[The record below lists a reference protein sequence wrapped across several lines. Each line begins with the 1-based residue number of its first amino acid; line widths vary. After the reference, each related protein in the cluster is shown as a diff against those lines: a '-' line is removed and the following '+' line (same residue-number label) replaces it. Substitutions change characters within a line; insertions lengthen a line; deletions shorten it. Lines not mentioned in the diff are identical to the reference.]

1 MKIEVVPAIEIQCTL
16 SDGTA
21 LKSSSKEAL
30 IKTIVNKM
38 RGNSNVLSHYSHEI
52 IRLNHEFEA
61 LKKDLEAAESLE
73 E

>member
-1 MKIEVVPAIEIQCTL
+1 MKIEVVPAIEIVCTL

-30 IKTIVNKM
+30 IRTIRNKM
-38 RGNSNVLSHYSHEI
+38 RGNSNVLSHYAHEI
-52 IRLNHEFEA
+52 ERLNREFE
-61 LKKDLEAAESLE
+61 LLQQDLASAEALE